1 MTDNNRAAIKK
12 ILPWAALTI
21 YSALLLVLVLNHE
34 YWFDEA
40 QAWNI
45 ARDNDIAG
53 IFGMMKYEGHPP
65 LWHLILK
72 IFTSLGCSWRAL
84 GLVSWGI
91 MTLTAAIIIFCLPLE
106 PYVQAA
112 LLLSSGMLYTN
123 SVVSRVYCLI
133 YLLLAVIAL
142 LYPKRKKHPILF
154 GTAVALLANTHVCM
168 CGLVGIIGIFMLTDF
183 FKDFRGGPRKQN
195 ALNALGLLIAG
206 AGVVM
211 LVLPLIGS
219 LGANYFASSKSF
231 TAVGVMTSFI
241 MSFSEITGSGIS
253 PNLSAV
259 GIALSAAAQILLIAA
274 VIFLRRKRRGFTML
288 LVFTVFYMVISGVIW
303 YATPNRGSLFIF
315 SLAMIWVMSREE
327 EPVPAKERKAAPS
340 SDLLRSLV
348 SMFNKLDADAG
359 KTLSVIFAAVLALSV
374 PSGLKYA
381 AEDLLGEFDPSK
393 AAAEYIRENIPE
405 DALLVSYGDD
415 YAALMTYLPERKIF
429 STVYGRFYS
438 YSSHEEPP
446 EEYDEAAFREA
457 AGDYSEV
464 WLIAPV
470 NEYDPD
476 MIYSDSNAISLY
488 LAGLDIGIFA
498 LPKDKFAAEFFR

>member
-123 SVVSRVYCLI
+123 SVISRVYCLI

-231 TAVGVMTSFI
+231 TAVSVRSKPLSI
-241 MSFSEITGSGIS
+241 RSGS
-253 PNLSAV
+253 P
-259 GIALSAAAQILLIAA
+259 
-274 VIFLRRKRRGFTML
+274 
-288 LVFTVFYMVISGVIW
+288 
-303 YATPNRGSLFIF
+303 
-315 SLAMIWVMSREE
+315 
-327 EPVPAKERKAAPS
+327 
-340 SDLLRSLV
+340 D
-348 SMFNKLDADAG
+348 
-359 KTLSVIFAAVLALSV
+359 AVL
-374 PSGLKYA
+374 
-381 AEDLLGEFDPSK
+381 
-393 AAAEYIRENIPE
+393 
-405 DALLVSYGDD
+405 
-415 YAALMTYLPERKIF
+415 
-429 STVYGRFYS
+429 
-438 YSSHEEPP
+438 
-446 EEYDEAAFREA
+446 
-457 AGDYSEV
+457 
-464 WLIAPV
+464 
-470 NEYDPD
+470 
-476 MIYSDSNAISLY
+476 
-488 LAGLDIGIFA
+488 
-498 LPKDKFAAEFFR
+498 